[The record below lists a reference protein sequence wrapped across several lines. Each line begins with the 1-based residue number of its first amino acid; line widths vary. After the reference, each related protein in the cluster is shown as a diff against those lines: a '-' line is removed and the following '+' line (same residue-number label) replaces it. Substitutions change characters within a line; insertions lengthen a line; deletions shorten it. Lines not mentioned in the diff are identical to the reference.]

1 MSKQIDYDRFY
12 SFFGCDFSA
21 ATSDNIKSDCPF
33 FDCNKESHF
42 FVDTKTGQFQC
53 KKCGRSG
60 NHYSFMTQ
68 YHKLCLEQTTDEHY
82 EELREAR
89 GIPVEVFKLSKWAV
103 NPFGIWHVPY
113 YALTSSN
120 LVNIG
125 RFNPGTTNAKNK
137 FRIFK
142 TPEVPLVLYRL
153 FESPKIGNDVIIT
166 EGEWD
171 IESIYAA
178 YRANK
183 VKPGSTLMASPGNNW
198 KKEWN
203 KLLAGKNVMFFTDDD
218 AGGAD
223 FQESIA
229 KHAKGFNYSFANWTV
244 VHNYWQESFGEE
256 FEGKDPRDVWNG
268 LNNKTEALPL
278 FIDMME
284 EATTAVEGTPE
295 DIETRSAYTTDI
307 AEIEPLSS
315 RKLFQSR
322 IKEAMYTNTSIMQS
336 IDLVLASCIS
346 VLVPGEPIWV
356 FLYGPPSCLSGN
368 TEVILNRGGISKKRT
383 IKDLYNKFHG
393 INNKYW
399 KPEIKTYIQ
408 QRFPDNTIRKSEVL
422 DVIAKGVKKVY
433 KVTTKS
439 GHSIVATA
447 DHKFLTPTG
456 WKQLKDLT
464 TSDSLYVNN
473 KRRKATSYK
482 KKVSID
488 SMVGLRY
495 HPHATCLTERRSDGW
510 KVPTH
515 RLVVEANMNG
525 LSLEEFVHECRYNAD
540 NLLKFLDPKTQHVHH
555 KDRDRKNHSLDNLE
569 VLENS
574 EHKILHC
581 HEDNFKANVLEK
593 LDLSKI
599 KSITSEGIE
608 EVYDITVEEPNNFVA
623 NGIVVHNCGKSLLI
637 EAFGGS
643 NDYFEYA
650 SKVTATSLVSGW
662 KPQNG
667 EEDSSTLPKINL
679 KTLFIKDLT
688 VLLGMPEAVQQQLWD
703 LLRDAYD
710 GFIKVIFGNGKTF
723 TATGIKFGIVAGVT
737 NAIHARNDSDM
748 GERFLKIDYLGSS
761 DKFSEDEHMDA
772 AWESMDKKKENKKL
786 LLDTVLGYYKHLVT
800 DFSVDKLVP
809 GSQVDPTIRN
819 KLKRL
824 AQLVAKLRAKVVKD
838 RHEGMKMRPVPE
850 VATRL
855 FLQFGVLIRCL
866 AYVRQ
871 DKTVTEDTYIAFR
884 KIAFDST
891 NGLNLEVIE
900 YLFKHKGASR
910 YAMINDLRI
919 PSTRMH
925 QILSDF
931 DQLNIINKTKEENGK
946 GGGRDSFRYTLS
958 DEIMECLEVSKP
970 ARKKKVSS
978 SRTQA
983 STKKT
988 TPKKKKKVRA

>member
-1 MSKQIDYDRFY
+1 MPKPIDFERFY
-12 SFFGCDFSA
+12 SFFGCEFSP
-21 ATSDNIKSDCPF
+21 ATSDNVKSDCPF
-33 FDCNKESHF
+33 FDCPNPDSHF
-42 FVDTKTGQFQC
+42 FVDIKTGQFQC
-53 KKCGRSG
+53 KKCGKSG

-82 EELREAR
+82 EELKEIR
-89 GIPVEVFKLSKWAV
+89 GIPAEVIKLAKWAI
-103 NPFGIWHVPY
+103 NPYGVWHVPY
-113 YALTSSN
+113 YAMTTSN
-120 LVNIG
+120 LVSIG
-125 RFNPGTTNAKNK
+125 RFNPHTPNAKNK

-142 TPEVPLVLYRL
+142 APEVPLVLYRL

-166 EGEWD
+166 EGEHD
-171 IESIYAA
+171 IKAIYAA

-203 KLLAGKNVMFFTDDD
+203 KQLAGKNVMFFTDDD

-256 FEGKDPRDVWNG
+256 FDGKDPRDVWNK
-268 LNNKTEALPL
+268 LSNKTEALPL

-322 IKEAMYTNTSIMQS
+322 IREAMYTNTSIMQS

-356 FLYGPPSCLSGN
+356 FLYGPPS
-368 TEVILNRGGISKKRT
+368 
-383 IKDLYNKFHG
+383 
-393 INNKYW
+393 
-399 KPEIKTYIQ
+399 
-408 QRFPDNTIRKSEVL
+408 
-422 DVIAKGVKKVY
+422 
-433 KVTTKS
+433 
-439 GHSIVATA
+439 
-447 DHKFLTPTG
+447 
-456 WKQLKDLT
+456 
-464 TSDSLYVNN
+464 
-473 KRRKATSYK
+473 
-482 KKVSID
+482 
-488 SMVGLRY
+488 
-495 HPHATCLTERRSDGW
+495 
-510 KVPTH
+510 
-515 RLVVEANMNG
+515 
-525 LSLEEFVHECRYNAD
+525 
-540 NLLKFLDPKTQHVHH
+540 
-555 KDRDRKNHSLDNLE
+555 
-569 VLENS
+569 
-574 EHKILHC
+574 
-581 HEDNFKANVLEK
+581 
-593 LDLSKI
+593 
-599 KSITSEGIE
+599 
-608 EVYDITVEEPNNFVA
+608 
-623 NGIVVHNCGKSLLI
+623 CGKSLLI

-809 GSQVDPTIRN
+809 GSQVDPAIRN

-900 YLFKHKGASR
+900 YLYKHKGASR

-931 DQLNIINKTKEENGK
+931 DQLNIISKTKEENGK

-958 DEIMECLEVSKP
+958 DEIMECLDVSKP
-970 ARKKKVSS
+970 ARRKKAVPKALPKKSS
-978 SRTQA
+978 SQA
-983 STKKT
+983 KKPTKKLPT
-988 TPKKKKKVRA
+988 KKKKVRS

>member
-1 MSKQIDYDRFY
+1 MSKQIDFERFY
-12 SFFGCDFSA
+12 SFFGCDFSSA
-21 ATSDNIKSDCPF
+21 SESNVKSTCPF
-33 FDCNKESHF
+33 FDCEKENHF
-42 FVDTKTGQFQC
+42 FVNTKTGQFEC
-53 KKCGRSG
+53 KKCAKKG

-68 YHKLCLEQTTDEHY
+68 YHQLCVEYTTDEHY
-82 EELREAR
+82 EELKDAR
-89 GIPVEVFKLSKWAV
+89 GTPLEVSKLAKWAI
-103 NPFGIWHVPY
+103 NPEGTWHVPY
-113 YALTSSN
+113 YAMTSSS

-125 RFNPGTTNAKNK
+125 RFNPGSSNVKNRY
-137 FRIFK
+137 RIFK
-142 TPEVPLVLYRL
+142 APELPLVLYRL
-153 FESPKIGNDVIIT
+153 FESPKIGNDVIVT
-166 EGEWD
+166 EGEHD
-171 IESIYAA
+171 IKAIYAA

-183 VKPGSTLMASPGNNW
+183 NRPGSTLMASPGNNW

-203 KLLAGKNVMFFTDDD
+203 KQLLGKNVMFFADND
-218 AGGAD
+218 AGGED
-223 FQESIA
+223 FIKSIT
-229 KHAKGFNYSFANWTV
+229 KNAKGFNYSFANWTIAE
-244 VHNYWQESFGEE
+244 NYWQENFGEV
-256 FEGKDPRDVWNG
+256 FEGKDPRDVWN
-268 LNNKTEALPL
+268 LSNNKSEVLPIFL
-278 FIDMME
+278 DMMQ
-284 EATTAVEGTPE
+284 EATKGVEGTPE
-295 DIETRSAYTTDI
+295 DIETQSAYTTDV
-307 AEIEPLSS
+307 AEIAPLSS

-336 IDLVLASCIS
+336 IDLVLAACIS

-356 FLYGPPSCLSGN
+356 FLYGPPSCLSGS
-368 TEVILNRGGISKKRT
+368 TQVILNRAGLSRKRS
-383 IKDLYNKFHG
+383 IKSLYEKFHAIKG
-393 INNKYW
+393 RPWN
-399 KPEIKTYIQ
+399 PEIKTYIQ

-422 DVIAKGVKKVY
+422 DVIAKGVKKVF

-439 GHSIVATA
+439 GHEIVATA

-456 WKQLKDLT
+456 WKQLKNLT

-482 KKVSID
+482 KKVTVD

-525 LSLEEFVHECRYNAD
+525 VSLEEFVHECRYNAD
-540 NLLKFLDPKTQHVHH
+540 NLLQFLDPKTQHVHH
-555 KDRDRKNHSLDNLE
+555 KDRDRKNHSLDNLQ
-569 VLENS
+569 VMDNS
-574 EHKILHC
+574 EHKVLHC

-599 KSITSEGIE
+599 KSIIPYGEE

-667 EEDSSTLPKINL
+667 EEDSSTLPKINN

-688 VLLGMPEAVQQQLWD
+688 VLLGMPEAIQQQLWD

-748 GERFLKIDYLGSS
+748 GERFLKIDYLG
-761 DKFSEDEHMDA
+761 DTNKFSEDEHMDA
-772 AWESMDKKKENKKL
+772 AWESMDKKKENKRL
-786 LLDTVLGYYKHLVT
+786 LLETVLGYYKHLIT

-809 GSQVDPTIRN
+809 GSEVDVTVRN

-855 FLQFGVLIRCL
+855 YLQFGVLIRCL

-891 NGLNLEVIE
+891 NGLNLEVID
-900 YLFKHKGASR
+900 YLYKNKGASR
-910 YAMINDLRI
+910 FAMINDLRI

-931 DQLNIINKTKEENGK
+931 DQLNIITKAKEENGK
-946 GGGRDSFRYTLS
+946 GGGRDSYRYTLS
-958 DEIMECLEVSKP
+958 EEIMECLTVSKP
-970 ARKKKVSS
+970 TRKKPLKSL
-978 SRTQA
+978 
-983 STKKT
+983 
-988 TPKKKKKVRA
+988 PKKVLPKRKVRSK